1 MSKKIM
7 AIVAAVAVSSSL
19 LLAGPAA
26 VAGESIS
33 GKGSSFASNAL
44 GYCLA
49 HYRNAAGDTVTYT
62 STGSGTGR
70 SELAAGNVDWAAS
83 DGSYKVSDNQP
94 SDYAMVPLLGGPI
107 VFAYNKS
114 SKIPADLKLDATVLG
129 KIFKGVV
136 KKWNDPLI
144 KKLNKGKVLPAKTIK
159 LVYRGGNTSGTNE
172 NLTTYFAATTTG
184 WVAKKKD
191 LNEGAGGTAGQ
202 TAALAPGA
210 TPEALS
216 TLIADDIQ
224 TTKYSLGYFDLS
236 DAVGAKFSLVAL
248 KNKHGEFVK
257 PTAAAGAKFLAAQV
271 VPATGNKLTD
281 GVATLGF
288 GTTSVKNAYQLTVL
302 TYGIGYKGKGTAK
315 ATASKNWFKYVLNTC
330 MPANASRLGY
340 VALTGQLKTAALAQ
354 ANSIG

>member
-1 MSKKIM
+1 M

-33 GKGSSFASNAL
+33 GKGSSFASNGL

-83 DGSYKVSDNQP
+83 DGAYKVAD
-94 SDYAMVPLLGGPI
+94 
-107 VFAYNKS
+107 KS